1 MAARMALWSPR
12 SRAPP
17 SSRCRA
23 NPNPTLTL
31 TLTLALALALSL
43 SLSLSLTLTLAA
55 VEQVLRAHWARLRSE
70 PEDLL
75 TDAFGQAHRA
85 VIDALH

>member
-43 SLSLSLTLTLAA
+43 SLSLTLTLAA

-75 TDAFGQAHRA
+75 TEAFGQAHRA

>member
-31 TLTLALALALSL
+31 TLALALALSL
-43 SLSLSLTLTLAA
+43 FLSLSLTLTLAA